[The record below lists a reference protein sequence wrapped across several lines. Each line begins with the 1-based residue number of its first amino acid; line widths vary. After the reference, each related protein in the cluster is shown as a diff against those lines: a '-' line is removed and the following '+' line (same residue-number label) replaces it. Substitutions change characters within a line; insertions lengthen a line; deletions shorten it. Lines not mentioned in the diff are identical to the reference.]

1 MSEARPPHSNAAQRA
16 SALVLL
22 VGKKAVAQL
31 WAEAPAALSRM
42 MCPSASLTEAAQVL
56 QDMAKAARM
65 AAEEAQCLILDAV
78 VEVVEISV
86 GDRA

>member
-1 MSEARPPHSNAAQRA
+1 M
-16 SALVLL
+16 
-22 VGKKAVAQL
+22 GKKAVAQL